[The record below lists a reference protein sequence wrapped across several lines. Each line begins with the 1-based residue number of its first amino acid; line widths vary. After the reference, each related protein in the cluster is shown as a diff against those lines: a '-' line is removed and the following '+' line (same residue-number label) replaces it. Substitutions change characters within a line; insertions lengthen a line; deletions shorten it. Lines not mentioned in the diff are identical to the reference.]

1 MHEKGKV
8 KQMDHPYLLF
18 EFRNADGIVEPLA
31 FTEPVRILQ
40 TNDVGEVA
48 GILKQLD
55 EAADLGFYAAGFVS
69 YEAAPAFDA
78 AMEVRPASDFP
89 LLWFGI
95 FEEPQHPAHAGQAE
109 SADRTDYNV
118 SDWQMAGSPKAYQ
131 EGIRKIKQAIE
142 EGDTYQVNYTERLHA
157 DFSGSDFEFYRQ
169 LARNQQAG
177 YGAYLNIGDQRIL
190 SASPE
195 LFFRVDDGRLTTK
208 PMKGT
213 AARGRTLEEDKERI
227 AELLASE
234 KEQAE
239 NLMIVDLLRN
249 DMSRLAKKGTVNVEK
264 LFEVETYPTVHQM
277 TSTITA
283 ELSPDLKI
291 LDWFKALFPCGSIT
305 GAPKIST
312 MHTIAELES
321 TPREVYC
328 GAIGYITPEK
338 NAVFNVPI
346 RTVIID
352 KEEGKARYGVGGGV
366 TWDSTSE
373 GEFRELQTKAEVLT
387 ARRPEFQLLES
398 LKLENGNYPLKPY
411 HIERLLDSAAYFN
424 FPADQCAIEE
434 HLSKLADEYPD
445 GLYKVR
451 LLLDHVGE
459 ISIGAQKTAA
469 IQEPVPCALAAAP
482 VDSGNAFLYHKTTNR
497 QVYGEAAKTMP
508 PEAFSVLLWNE
519 NGELTEFT
527 IGNVVVEKDGEFFT
541 PPVSCGALPGT
552 FRQQLLDEGI
562 ISEKII
568 LKDEL
573 GDWDAVWFINSVR
586 GWLRVE
592 MI

>member
-1 MHEKGKV
+1 
-8 KQMDHPYLLF
+8 MDNPYLLF

-31 FTEPVRILQ
+31 FSNPVRILQ
-40 TNDVGEVA
+40 THNIGEVA

-55 EAADLGFYAAGFVS
+55 EAADQGYYAAGFVS
-69 YEAAPAFDA
+69 YEAAPAFNA
-78 AMEVRPASDFP
+78 AMEVRPAGDFP
-89 LLWFGI
+89 LVWFGI
-95 FEEPQHPAHAGQAE
+95 FEKPHHPEPTGLAE
-109 SADRTDYNV
+109 SSGPTDYHV
-118 SDWQMAGSPKAYQ
+118 SDWQMAGTPEAYK

-157 DFSGSDFEFYRQ
+157 DFRGSDAAFYRQ

-177 YGAYLNIGDQRIL
+177 YGAYLNIGNQRIL

-195 LFFRVDDGRLTTK
+195 LFFRVDNGRLTTK

-249 DMSRLAKKGTVNVEK
+249 DMSRLAKKGTVKVDR

-277 TSTITA
+277 TSTIEA
-283 ELSPDLKI
+283 ELAPELDI

-312 MHTIAELES
+312 MHTIAELEA
-321 TPREVYC
+321 TPREAYC
-328 GAIGYITPEK
+328 GAIGFVTPDK

-352 KEEGKARYGVGGGV
+352 ANEGTARYGVGGGV

-387 ARRPEFQLLES
+387 ARRPAFQLLES
-398 LKLENGNYPLKPY
+398 LKLENGHYPLLAY
-411 HIERLLDSAAYFN
+411 HMTRLVESAAYFS
-424 FPADQCAIEE
+424 FPADRSSIGD
-434 HLSKLADEYPD
+434 HLSRIAAENPA
-445 GLYKVR
+445 GSYKVR
-451 LLLDHVGE
+451 LLLDRDGN
-459 ISIGAQKTAA
+459 ISIEAQETAA
-469 IQEPVPCALAAAP
+469 IAEPVKCALAAAP
-482 VDSGNAFLYHKTTNR
+482 VDSGNAFLYHKTTYR
-497 QVYGEAAKTMP
+497 QVYEEAVEKKP

-519 NGELTEFT
+519 NEELTEFA

-541 PPVSCGALPGT
+541 PPVSCGLLPGT
-552 FRQQLLDEGI
+552 FRQQLLDAGEI
-562 ISEKII
+562 TEKI
-568 LKDEL
+568 LRKEEL
-573 GDWDAVWFINSVR
+573 GEWDAVWFINSVR